1 MRSKMDKVVKKHWK
15 NGFNYQ
21 HEVTGVRKGFWS
33 YSFRIG
39 KYGIMIS
46 KPSKFVSFINI
57 YELI

>member
-1 MRSKMDKVVKKHWK
+1 MDKVVKKHWK